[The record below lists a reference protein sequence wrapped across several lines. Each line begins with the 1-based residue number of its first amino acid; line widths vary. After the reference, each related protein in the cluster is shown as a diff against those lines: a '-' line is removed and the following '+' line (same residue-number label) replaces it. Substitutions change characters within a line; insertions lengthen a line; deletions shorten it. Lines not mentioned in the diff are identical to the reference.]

1 MINNLKAIAYSIGM
15 TLAVCLFIPI
25 LPFLFFWSYKTKHE
39 DFDEDEYEEWG

>member
-1 MINNLKAIAYSIGM
+1 MMIDNLKAVVYSIGM

-25 LPFLFFWSYKTKHE
+25 LPFLFFWSYKE